1 LISTFV
7 IIIII
12 SVLRI
17 RRSIQGTKVN
27 VKKTIIFSAYFV
39 AITSFLVYNSFL
51 IGSVAVLYV
60 IPYFAVVIVT
70 IYYSYIYS
78 KTDRPDRAPEKLTVD
93 GEAEKVY
100 ECNIKTQ
107 AQSGTNNQDGQQTDA
122 SSAATSGRVSN
133 TNTETRTPEQQA
145 EIVVT
150 PTQLMKISD
159 IKIEKRFR
167 KDPTIIDDLVESI
180 RKKDDQLYPILVRKK
195 DNTLVDGA
203 FYYSLLTKQGL
214 IKD

>member
-1 LISTFV
+1 MYVNNGVFSLIFTFD

-27 VKKTIIFSAYFV
+27 VKTIVFSAYFV

-78 KTDRPDRAPEKLTVD
+78 KRSLSFLKLPDSN
-93 GEAEKVY
+93 GG
-100 ECNIKTQ
+100 N
-107 AQSGTNNQDGQQTDA
+107 
-122 SSAATSGRVSN
+122 SAIYVKG
-133 TNTETRTPEQQA
+133 
-145 EIVVT
+145 
-150 PTQLMKISD
+150 
-159 IKIEKRFR
+159 
-167 KDPTIIDDLVESI
+167 
-180 RKKDDQLYPILVRKK
+180 
-195 DNTLVDGA
+195 
-203 FYYSLLTKQGL
+203 GL
-214 IKD
+214 SM